1 MSAGSNETVAKETV
15 ATETVA
21 TETRVKE
28 TVDMVNIEVDGNP
41 MQAPK
46 GSMIIEATDK
56 AGIEIPRF
64 CYHPKLSIAANCR
77 MCLVDV
83 EKAPKPLPACA
94 TPVMEG
100 MKVYTTSRRAVDAQ
114 HGVMEFLLINHPL
127 DCPICDQGG
136 ECELQDL
143 AMGYGRSVS
152 RFIERKRVVKDK
164 NVGPLVQT
172 EMTRCIH
179 CTRCVRFLEEIAG
192 TTEMGGSG
200 RGDRLEI
207 GTCVENSID
216 SELSGNIIDMCPV
229 GALTNKPFR
238 FAARAWELVAKPS
251 VAAHDAVG
259 SCLYHHERRGEI
271 LRTVP
276 RDNEATNET
285 WLSDRD
291 RFSHL
296 GLYSD
301 DRVLSPRVKEDGE
314 WKTVSWDE
322 AITATVS
329 ALQAN
334 MEQYGPGQLGMLMS
348 PSAATEEYY
357 LAQDLVRKLGSNN
370 IDHRLREQDFSDD
383 LTSPASPSFERS
395 IAGIEASDAVLLVG
409 CNPTQEAPILGHRL
423 RKAWRNGAAISVINP
438 LDWSFTFDTSL
449 DVVAAPQN
457 MVDEL
462 VALAVAV
469 EKSTGKAAPDSLRNA
484 LDKAQE
490 SQKLEEHSSELA
502 ERLRDS
508 GKGLVFLGQFAMSH
522 PGAAWL
528 RVLAAYIADATGS
541 DMNVLPYGGNPAG
554 AWLAGAVP
562 HRAPGGRQA
571 QGGMSAVQMFEDP
584 RKCYL
589 LWEFEPEFD
598 TGNPAQAMQALGAAE
613 KVIACCSFTTDST
626 LEVADIIL
634 PVAPLAESEG
644 SLVNLD
650 GSTVKYA
657 PAGKVS
663 GEARSGWK
671 ILRRLGS
678 ELGLEGFNQVS
689 LGELQAEMG
698 EAIVPAE
705 SSNGDGR
712 MVIGDGSVEYPSY
725 ENGLYRIGELAM
737 YSVDA
742 LCRRSEALQQTV
754 QADSRFVGLNPLD
767 AIRLGLADGGK
778 ARVRQDE
785 NDAVL
790 EVRFSDRVPE
800 GGAWLHSGTGGLG
813 QAVAPVIVEVA

>member
-1 MSAGSNETVAKETV
+1 MSAESKETVAKETV
-15 ATETVA
+15 AKEIGAAETA
-21 TETRVKE
+21 VKE
-28 TVDMVNIEVDGNP
+28 TVDMVNIEVDGIP

-152 RFIERKRVVKDK
+152 RFTERKRVVKDK
-164 NVGPLVQT
+164 NVGPLIQT

-238 FAARAWELVAKPS
+238 FAARAWELMAKPS

-259 SCLYHHERRGEI
+259 SCLYHHVRRGEI

-301 DRVLSPRVKEDGE
+301 DRVLSPQVKEDGE

-329 ALQAN
+329 ALQESL
-334 MEQYGPGQLGMLMS
+334 EQHGPGQLGMLMS

-357 LAQDLVRKLGSNN
+357 LAQGLVRKLGSNN

-383 LTSPASPSFERS
+383 ATRPASPAFERS

-423 RKAWRNGAAISVINP
+423 RKAWRNGAAVSVINP

-449 DVVAAPQN
+449 DAVVAPQN

-462 VALAVAV
+462 LALAVAV
-469 EKSTGKAAPDSLRNA
+469 EKSTGKTAPDSLRNA
-484 LDKAQE
+484 LDKVQE
-490 SQKLEEHSSELA
+490 DQYLASHSSELA
-502 ERLRDS
+502 ERVRDS
-508 GKGLVFLGQFAMSH
+508 DKGLVFLGQFAMSH
-522 PGAAWL
+522 PDAAWL

-541 DMNVLPYGGNPAG
+541 AMNVLPHGGNPGG

-571 QGGMSAVQMFEDP
+571 QGGMNAVQMFNDP

-589 LWEFEPEFD
+589 LWDFEAEYD
-598 TGNPAQAMQALGAAE
+598 TDNPAQAMQALGAAE
-613 KVIACCSFTTDST
+613 KVIAFCSFATDST
-626 LEVADIIL
+626 REVADIIL
-634 PVAPLAESEG
+634 PLAPLAESEG

-650 GSTVKYA
+650 GGTMKYA
-657 PAGKVS
+657 PAGRVS
-663 GEARSGWK
+663 GEARPGWK
-671 ILRRLGS
+671 ILRRLGH
-678 ELGLEGFNQVS
+678 ELGLEGFNQVD
-689 LGELQAEMG
+689 LGELQAQMG
-698 EAIVPAE
+698 AAILPGDTLA
-705 SSNGDGR
+705 GDGG
-712 MVIGDGSVEYPSY
+712 MEYPSR

-737 YSVDA
+737 YSIDA
-742 LCRRSEALQQTV
+742 LCRRSEALQQTA

-767 AIRLGLADGGK
+767 AIRLGLTDGGK
-778 ARVRQDE
+778 ALVRQGE
-785 NDAVL
+785 NNTVL
-790 EVRFSDRVPE
+790 EVRFTDRVPE
-800 GGAWLHSGTGGLG
+800 GGAWLRSGTGELG

>member
-1 MSAGSNETVAKETV
+1 MSAEFKETVAK
-15 ATETVA
+15 
-21 TETRVKE
+21 K
-28 TVDMVNIEVDGNP
+28 TVDMVNIEVDGIP

-100 MKVYTTSRRAVDAQ
+100 MRVYTTSRRAVDAQ

-152 RFIERKRVVKDK
+152 RFTERKRVVKDK
-164 NVGPLVQT
+164 DVGPLVQT

-179 CTRCVRFLEEIAG
+179 CTRCIRFLEEIAG

-259 SCLYHHERRGEI
+259 SCLYHHVRRGEI

-276 RDNEATNET
+276 RDNEATNEA

-301 DRVLSPRVKEDGE
+301 DRVLSPQVKEDGE

-322 AITATVS
+322 AIKAAVS
-329 ALQAN
+329 ALQESV
-334 MEQYGPGQLGMLMS
+334 EQHGPGQLGMLLS

-357 LAQDLVRKLGSNN
+357 LAQELVRKLGSNN

-383 LTSPASPSFERS
+383 STSSASPAFERS
-395 IAGIEASDAVLLVG
+395 IAGIETSDAVLLVG

-423 RKAWRNGAAISVINP
+423 RKAWRNGAAISAINP
-438 LDWSFTFDTSL
+438 LDWSFTFETSL
-449 DVVAAPQN
+449 GAVVAPQN
-457 MVDEL
+457 MVAEL
-462 VALAVAV
+462 VALALAV
-469 EKSTGKAAPDSLRNA
+469 EKSTGKTAPNSLQA
-484 LDKAQE
+484 VLDKAL
-490 SQKLEEHSSELA
+490 KDHDHTEHSSEFNSLA
-502 ERLRDS
+502 NRLRDS
-508 GKGLVFLGQFAMSH
+508 GKGLVFLGQFAMAH
-522 PGAAWL
+522 PDAAWL
-528 RVLAAYIADATGS
+528 RMLAVYIADATGS
-541 DMNVLPYGGNPAG
+541 DLNVLPHGGNPAG

-571 QGGMSAVQMFEDP
+571 QGGMNAVQMFENP

-589 LWEFEPEFD
+589 LWDFEAESD
-598 TGNPAQAMQALGAAE
+598 TGNPVQAMAALGAAE
-613 KVIACCSFTTDST
+613 KVIAICSFATDST
-626 LEVADIIL
+626 REVADIIMPL
-634 PVAPLAESEG
+634 APLAESEG

-650 GSTVKYA
+650 GSTMKYA
-657 PAGKVS
+657 PAGRVS
-663 GEARSGWK
+663 GEVRPGWK
-671 ILRRLGS
+671 ILRRLGDA
-678 ELGLEGFNQVS
+678 LGLEGFNQVS
-689 LGELQAEMG
+689 LGELQAQMD
-698 EAIVPAE
+698 EAILPVE
-705 SSNGDGR
+705 SS
-712 MVIGDGSVEYPSY
+712 IGDGNMAIDDVSKEYPSH
-725 ENGLYRIGELAM
+725 EKGLYRIGELAM
-737 YSVDA
+737 YSIDA
-742 LCRRSEALQQTV
+742 LCRRSQALQQTV
-754 QADSRFVGLNPLD
+754 QADNGFVGLNPLD
-767 AIRLGLADGGK
+767 AIHLGLSDGGK
-778 ARVRQDE
+778 ARVRQGR
-785 NDAVL
+785 NDAEL
-790 EVRFSDRVPE
+790 EVRFSDRVPQ
-800 GGAWLHSGTGGLG
+800 GGAWLRSGTGGLG

>member
-1 MSAGSNETVAKETV
+1 MSAGLNK
-15 ATETVA
+15 
-21 TETRVKE
+21 
-28 TVDMVNIEVDGNP
+28 TVDGEAVEMVNIEVDGI
-41 MQAPK
+41 PK
-46 GSMIIEATDK
+46 QTPTGSMIIEATDK

-100 MKVYTTSRRAVDAQ
+100 MKVFTSTRRAVDAQ

-152 RFIERKRVVKDK
+152 RFTERKRAVEDK

-192 TTEMGGSG
+192 TTEMGSLG

-207 GTCVENSID
+207 GTCVETSID

-229 GALTNKPFR
+229 GALTDKPFR

-259 SCLYHHERRGEI
+259 SCLYHHIRRGEI
-271 LRTVP
+271 LRSVP
-276 RDNEATNET
+276 RGNEASNET

-301 DRVLSPRVKEDGE
+301 ERVLSPQVKKDGK
-314 WKTVSWDE
+314 WKTVSWDD
-322 AITATVS
+322 AFNVTVS
-329 ALQAN
+329 TLQESVERN
-334 MEQYGPGQLGMLMS
+334 GPGQVGMLMS
-348 PSAATEEYY
+348 PSASTEEYY
-357 LAQDLVRKLGSNN
+357 LAQGLVRKLGSNN

-383 LTSPASPSFERS
+383 AKSPSSPAFERR
-395 IAGIEASDAVLLVG
+395 IADFEVSDAVLLVG

-423 RKAWRNGAAISVINP
+423 RKAWRNGAAVSVINP
-438 LDWSFTFDTSL
+438 LRWSFSFDTSL
-449 DVVAAPQN
+449 DAVVAPQE
-457 MVDEL
+457 MVTEL
-462 VALAVAV
+462 VALAFAV
-469 EKSTGKAAPDSLRNA
+469 EKSTGKEIPESLRATLNEAKGDQSSASRSSDCNA
-484 LDKAQE
+484 LAD
-490 SQKLEEHSSELA
+490 
-502 ERLRDS
+502 RLKNSAR
-508 GKGLVFLGQFAMSH
+508 GLVFLGQFAMSH
-522 PGAAWL
+522 PNAACL

-541 DMNVLPYGGNPAG
+541 DMNVLPHGGNPTG

-562 HRAPGGRQA
+562 HRSPGGKDV
-571 QGGMSAVQMFEDP
+571 QGGMNTLQMFEDP

-589 LWEFEPEFD
+589 LWDFEAEFD
-598 TGNPAQAMQALGAAE
+598 TGNPAQAMSVLGAAE
-613 KVIACCSFTTDST
+613 KVIAFCSFATDSMR
-626 LEVADIIL
+626 EVADIIL

-650 GSTVKYA
+650 GSTMSYT
-657 PAGKVS
+657 PASKVS
-663 GEARSGWK
+663 GEARPGWK
-671 ILRRLGS
+671 ILRRLGF
-678 ELGLEGFNQVS
+678 ELNLEGFDQVS
-689 LGELQAEMG
+689 LGDLQAQME
-698 EAIVPAE
+698 EAILPVDI
-705 SSNGDGR
+705 SS
-712 MVIGDGSVEYPSY
+712 VDGSMANHDAKMEYPSH

-742 LCRRSEALQQTV
+742 LCRRSKALQQTV
-754 QADSRFVGLNPLD
+754 QADSQFVGINPLD
-767 AIRLGLADGGK
+767 ALRLGLIDGRK
-778 ARVRQDE
+778 ARVSQGGVDE
-785 NDAVL
+785 EL
-790 EVRFSDRVPE
+790 EIRFSDRVPE
-800 GGAWLHSGTGGLG
+800 GGAWLRSGTGKLG
-813 QAVAPVIVEVA
+813 QAIAPVIVEVV